1 MRSLNE
7 LLNSG
12 KTLSKKETEVVER
25 YIEANSTRISLE
37 ELNYL
42 KCKAAIHERWKKWG
56 QYNWDLK
63 GWFYKIDVLKA
74 LFFIS
79 YPITSLSLNKAL

>member
-1 MRSLNE
+1 MTLKAVSKKFLGVLKGLFFFYPFTFMRSLNE

-12 KTLSKKETEVVER
+12 KTLTKKETEVVER

-42 KCKAAIHERWKKWG
+42 KCKAAIHERWKK
-56 QYNWDLK
+56 
-63 GWFYKIDVLKA
+63 
-74 LFFIS
+74 
-79 YPITSLSLNKAL
+79 

>member
-12 KTLSKKETEVVER
+12 KTLTKKETEVVER

-42 KCKAAIHERWKKWG
+42 KCKAAIQERWKK
-56 QYNWDLK
+56 
-63 GWFYKIDVLKA
+63 
-74 LFFIS
+74 
-79 YPITSLSLNKAL
+79 

>member
-12 KTLSKKETEVVER
+12 KTLTKKETEVVER

-37 ELNYL
+37 ELNHL
-42 KCKAAIHERWKKWG
+42 KCKAAIHERWKK
-56 QYNWDLK
+56 
-63 GWFYKIDVLKA
+63 
-74 LFFIS
+74 
-79 YPITSLSLNKAL
+79 